1 MARPREF
8 EIDEAL
14 EMAMHVFWSKG
25 YEATT
30 LPDLL
35 DAMGIS
41 RGSFYKAFHDKRSV
55 YFAALE
61 RYEETRVGVTVGN
74 LTDSSNGRGR
84 DRIADL
90 FTRLAAADGR
100 DGCFLCNAAID
111 RAPHDPEVEA
121 RVNDMI
127 RRLEGGFRH
136 ALQEDRPA
144 LSPDVLQSTTRS
156 LVVSYFGLQ
165 VLGTAG
171 LDNNIARDCLTQVLR
186 MLDEVIGK

>member
-14 EMAMHVFWSKG
+14 EMAMHVFWSRG

-35 DAMGIS
+35 AAMGIS
-41 RGSFYKAFHDKRSV
+41 RGSFYKAFVDKRSV

-61 RYEETRVGVTVGN
+61 RYEETRVGVTVQTLMDPAKGK
-74 LTDSSNGRGR
+74 GK

-90 FTRLAAADGR
+90 FTRLASAESR

-121 RVNDMI
+121 RVNAMI
-127 RRLEGGFRH
+127 RRLDGAFRH
-136 ALQEDRPA
+136 ALQEDRPE
-144 LSPDVLQSTTRS
+144 LSQDVVQSTARS

-165 VLGTAG
+165 VLGTTG
-171 LDNNIARDCLTQVLR
+171 LNNDMARDCLAQVLR